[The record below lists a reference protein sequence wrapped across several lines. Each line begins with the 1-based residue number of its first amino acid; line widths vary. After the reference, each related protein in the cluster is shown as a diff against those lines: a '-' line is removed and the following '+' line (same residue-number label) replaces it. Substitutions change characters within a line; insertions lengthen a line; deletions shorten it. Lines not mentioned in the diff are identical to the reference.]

1 MTAAVPGPPAPDN
14 LRVLVYARTWG
25 PDIATPTVR
34 RALREHVR
42 ELGVEVTILSEGG
55 VWSFHPDDSSVR
67 FGAYTDRLV
76 GDLATAAT
84 LLTRRPAGTDVFVV
98 SANAVHR
105 VPGGTTPLPEALA
118 LARPLV
124 EQCRT
129 ARTRYRTTAPELLL
143 DLSSHSSSD
152 VGLNIDDV
160 WPRRSSERAACPPL
174 ALESPP
180 S

>member
-1 MTAAVPGPPAPDN
+1 MPDTPTPDE

-25 PDIATPTVR
+25 PDLAIPAAR

-42 ELGVEVTILSEGG
+42 ALRVEVTIHSEGG
-55 VWSFHPDDSSVR
+55 VWSFHPDDSNVR
-67 FGAYTDRLV
+67 FGAYTDHLL

-84 LLTRRPAGTDVFVV
+84 LLARRPAGTDVFVI
-98 SANAVHR
+98 SAGTIHR

-129 ARTRYRTTAPELLL
+129 ARGEPRPTAPERLL
-143 DLSSHSSSD
+143 DLTGHPSFD
-152 VGLNIDDV
+152 VGIDVDVDDDV
-160 WPRRSSERAACPPL
+160 WPRRASGRSACTPL

>member
-1 MTAAVPGPPAPDN
+1 VPRPPVPDD

-25 PDIATPTVR
+25 PDIAPPAVR
-34 RALREHVR
+34 RALRQHVR
-42 ELGVEVTILSEGG
+42 DLGVEVTILSEGG
-55 VWSFHPDDSSVR
+55 VWSFHPDDSAVR

-84 LLTRRPAGTDVFVV
+84 LPTRRPGAIDVFVV

-105 VPGGTTPLPEALA
+105 VPVGTTPLPEALA

-124 EQCRT
+124 EQCHAER
-129 ARTRYRTTAPELLL
+129 APPRATAPSADLEL
-143 DLSSHSSSD
+143 DIDD
-152 VGLNIDDV
+152 VGDDVWDDV
-160 WPRRSSERAACPPL
+160 WPPRSSERAGCPPL